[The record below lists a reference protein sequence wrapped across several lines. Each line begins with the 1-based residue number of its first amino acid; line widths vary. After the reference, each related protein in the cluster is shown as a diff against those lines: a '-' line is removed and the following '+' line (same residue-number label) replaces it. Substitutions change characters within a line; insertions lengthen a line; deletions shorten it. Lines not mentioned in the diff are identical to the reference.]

1 MTPNHNGL
9 YPLWYLLLYLYFF
22 MYLCLYLY
30 VDCCWPREVCK
41 SNSPGVSPVWGV
53 GGRGGSKQPQ
63 ERHFL
68 LALKNPVAWTPA
80 DLLWLPSFP
89 RYRQYST
96 LNHTPTNPKTHPP
109 LHLPPG
115 QLFNYF
121 LHDSHTFHQYNMIYN
136 QRMSPE
142 ILYPIPRKMASFS
155 K

>member
-1 MTPNHNGL
+1 MDCTLCGVFVYVFVSVFFHVFVFVFVC
-9 YPLWYLLLYLYFF
+9 WLLLTKGSLQKQ
-22 MYLCLYLY
+22 LA
-30 VDCCWPREVCK
+30 
-41 SNSPGVSPVWGV
+41 GVSPVWGG

-63 ERHFL
+63 EQHFL

-142 ILYPIPRKMASFS
+142 ILYPIPRKMASYS